1 MASLKEVLA
10 DLQKKVEKL
19 SESAK
24 EELEKQVKKEMEEEI
39 FNLYIQTTIEWN
51 NYLESYTPAM
61 YKRTGDTERGI
72 TLNPT
77 LRRDSL
83 GNLFMSVE
91 FLDEYMYDDE
101 VLTREPRHK
110 YMAINN
116 GWDLKDYVKD
126 GHEPKDRFHYY
137 DDGYGQLE
145 KTIEEYM
152 KKKPDWLRLDV
163 EWEGEDYYE

>member
-1 MASLKEVLA
+1 MASLKEVLE
-10 DLQKKVEKL
+10 DLQKKIDKL
-19 SESAK
+19 SDSAR

-39 FNLYIQTTIEWN
+39 FNLYIQTTIEWD
-51 NYLESYTPAM
+51 NYLKSYKPKM

-72 TLNPT
+72 SLNPT

-101 VLTREPRHK
+101 VLTGEPRHK

-116 GWDLKDYVKD
+116 GWDLTSYGGDA
-126 GHEPKDRFHYY
+126 PKDRFHYY
-137 DDGYGQLE
+137 DEGYGQLQ

-152 KKKPDWLRLDV
+152 KKKPDWLRLDI

>member
-1 MASLKEVLA
+1 MASLKEVLE
-10 DLQKKVEKL
+10 DLQKKVDKL
-19 SESAK
+19 SDSAR
-24 EELEKQVKKEMEEEI
+24 EELEKRVKKEMEEEI
-39 FNLYIQTTIEWN
+39 FNLYIQTTMEWD
-51 NYLESYTPAM
+51 NYMQSYTPKM

-72 TLNPT
+72 SPNPT

-101 VLTREPRHK
+101 VLTGEPRHK

-116 GWDLKDYVKD
+116 GWDLTSFAGD
-126 GHEPKDRFHYY
+126 EPKDRFHYY
-137 DDGYGQLE
+137 DEGYGQLQ